1 MKKVILFH
9 VWAMSKKI
17 LQVFLIQCLSMS
29 VLFAN
34 SGNAQIKTIDQVEL
48 TLNLSNAGLLEAFNR
63 IEHATGFNFV
73 YTNKELK
80 NVPQVNLKANSN
92 VYDALV
98 EISKQTGLNFKQV
111 NGNIHVR
118 RNSTAQA
125 SQSVVIEEQEDVAVS
140 GVVYDDT
147 GVALP
152 GASVIEKG
160 TTNGTVTDLDGSF
173 SLTVSSSESVLVVSF
188 IGMLTQEITVGQQSE
203 FTINLEQD
211 TKSLEEV
218 VVIGYG
224 TQKRREITSSVAK
237 VNEESFNSGGVR
249 SPLDLIQGK
258 VAGLSITRT
267 EGNNPNSGAAIQ
279 LRGVTSLTGNL
290 SPLIVIDGIP
300 GGSLDLLQQD
310 DIASFDV
317 LKDGSAAA
325 IYGTRGNNGVILI
338 TTKKGKAGD
347 PRFEYSTYFQRD
359 VVDRKPDFLTAEEYR
374 DLIDQG
380 LIGEGNDL
388 GASTDLYDELLNKQ
402 NFSQYHNF
410 AASGGTLNS
419 NYRASFY
426 FNDAEGM
433 AKENSRR
440 QFGGRINFNQ
450 TGLEGRLQM
459 QSNLATNFNLAN
471 LLGGGGTDFEQAIQR
486 NPTAPIRD
494 ENGEFV
500 ETEAFNNYN
509 PLSRL
514 QHRINERN
522 QATFSGDTRFTFEI
536 IEGLTVSA
544 FGAHV
549 RNTFNDRQYRSLL
562 DFAQRP
568 NAQYQ
573 GTGYARKYNEL
584 TWTNVFESTVNYKR
598 NFGDHAFDFI
608 GGYSYQYST
617 YENFA
622 VNNNG
627 FTTDAFLDWNL
638 GAGSAINN
646 TLLPRPGMGSFKDDN
661 TLIALFGRV
670 SYSFN
675 EKYFGQVTFRRE
687 GSSKFGANNKW
698 GNFPAFSA
706 GWDLSKE
713 DFLSGISQID
723 NLKLRVGYG
732 VTGNQ
737 GIPNYQS
744 LVTLSTGG
752 VYPQEGIFYQ
762 TYGPSRNPNPDLRWE
777 KKQEWN
783 IGLDFGVFNN
793 RLTGSLDIYQRNTV
807 DLLNNYTAQQPP
819 FVRSSIYTNVGSIK
833 NKGVELYLNGVIVEK
848 EGFRYSVDFAA
859 NSQFNELSTLSNE
872 FYSADFLE
880 YGFLPSPGNLGA
892 AIRLEEGGKVGNF
905 YGKRFAGFDE
915 DGKWL
920 FFNADGDAVSASE
933 ITPGDLTVIGNG
945 VPKYM
950 ASLSNN
956 ISYKNWDFTVFFRG
970 KFGYDILN
978 TQDLYFGNKAWLPN
992 NLLSSAITKNA
1003 ELDDNPQFSDYY
1015 LENGSFV
1022 KLDNVTIGYNFD
1034 VSGKAVKNLRVYATG
1049 RNLLTF
1055 TGYSGLDPELQ
1066 DTGFTTGIDNRG
1078 FYPRT
1083 NSYTLGLNIT
1093 F

>member
-1 MKKVILFH
+1 MKKVILLEIL
-9 VWAMSKKI
+9 AMSKRI
-17 LQVFLIQCLSMS
+17 LQVFLIQCLSMT
-29 VLFAN
+29 VLFAS
-34 SGNAQIKTIDQVEL
+34 SGNAQVKSIDEVKL
-48 TLNLSNAGLLEAFNR
+48 KLDLSNSQLLEAFDK
-63 IEHATGFNFV
+63 IESLTGFNFV
-73 YTNKELK
+73 YISKDLK
-80 NVPQVNLKANSN
+80 GLPQINLATDSN

-98 EISKQTGLNFKQV
+98 ELAKQTGLSFKQI
-111 NGNIHVR
+111 NENIHVGKFR
-118 RNSTAQA
+118 S
-125 SQSVVIEEQEDVAVS
+125 SQLSIPVKIGEKEELIIS

-147 GVALP
+147 DSPLP

-160 TTNGTVTDLDGSF
+160 TTNGTITDIDGNF
-173 SLTVSSSESVLVVSF
+173 TLTVSSSESVIVVSF
-188 IGMLTQEITVGQQSE
+188 IGMLNQELIIGQQTR
-203 FTINLEQD
+203 FTITLSQN
-211 TKSLEEV
+211 TKSLDEV

-224 TQKRREITSSVAK
+224 SQKRREITSSVAK
-237 VNEESFNSGGVR
+237 VDEESFNSGGVR

-310 DIASFDV
+310 DIASFEV

-338 TTKKGKAGD
+338 TTKRGKAGD
-347 PRFEYSTYFQRD
+347 SRFEYSTYFQRE
-359 VVDRKPDFLTAEEYR
+359 VVDRKPEFLGPDEYR
-374 DLIDQG
+374 GLISQG
-380 LIGEGNDL
+380 LIGAGNDL
-388 GASTDLYDELLNKQ
+388 GASTDLYDELLNKS
-402 NFSQYHNF
+402 NLSQYHNL
-410 AASGGTLNS
+410 AASGGTINS

-433 AKENSRR
+433 AIENSRR
-440 QFGGRINFNQ
+440 QYGGRFNFNQ
-450 TGLEGRLQM
+450 TGLNGRLQM
-459 QSNLATNFNLAN
+459 QSNMATNFNLAN
-471 LLGGGGTDFEQAIQR
+471 LLGGGGGDFEQAIQR
-486 NPTAPIRD
+486 NPTAPIRSAD
-494 ENGEFV
+494 GKFI

-514 QHRINERN
+514 TNRINERN
-522 QATFSGDTRFTFEI
+522 QSTFSGDTRLTLEI
-536 IEGLTVSA
+536 IEGLTISA

-562 DFAQRP
+562 DFEQRP
-568 NAQYQ
+568 NAQFQ
-573 GTGYARKYNEL
+573 GTGFARKYNE
-584 TWTNVFESTVNYKR
+584 TSWTNVFESTVNFKR
-598 NFGDHAFDFI
+598 NFGQHSLDFI
-608 GGYSYQYST
+608 GGYSFQYSAF
-617 YENFA
+617 ENFA
-622 VNNNG
+622 VNNSG
-627 FTTDAFLDWNL
+627 FTTDAFFDWNL

-646 TLLPRPGMGSFKDDN
+646 TLLPRPGMSSFKEDN
-661 TLIALFGRV
+661 TLIALFGRA

-675 EKYFGQVTFRRE
+675 EKYFGQITLRRE
-687 GSSKFGANNKW
+687 GSSKFGENNKW
-698 GNFPAFSA
+698 GNFPAVSA

-713 DFLSGISQID
+713 QFMADLSKID

-732 VTGNQ
+732 ITGNQ

-762 TYGPSRNPNPDLRWE
+762 TYGAARNPNPNLRWE

-783 IGLDFGVFNN
+783 FGLDFGLFNN
-793 RLTGSLDIYQRNTV
+793 RITGALDVYQRNTV
-807 DLLNNYTAQQPP
+807 DLLNNYIAQQPP

-833 NKGVELYLNGVIVEK
+833 NKGVELYINAILIQEK
-848 EGFRYSVDFAA
+848 DFRYSIDFAG
-859 NSQFNELSTLSNE
+859 NSQFNELNTLSNE

-880 YGFLPSPGNLGA
+880 FGFLPSPGNLGA
-892 AIRLEEGGKVGNF
+892 AIRISEGGQVGNF
-905 YGKRFAGFDE
+905 FGKRFAGFDE
-915 DGKWL
+915 NGKWL
-920 FFNADGDAVSASE
+920 FLKADGWAVPASQ
-933 ITPGDLTVIGNG
+933 IAPGDLAIIGNG

-956 ISYKNWDFTVFFRG
+956 FSYKNWDLTIFFRG

-992 NLLSSAITKNA
+992 NLLRSAITKHD
-1003 ELDDNPQFSDYY
+1003 ELKDNPQFSDYY

-1022 KLDNVTIGYNFD
+1022 KLDNLTLGYSFKLK
-1034 VSGKAVKNLRVYATG
+1034 SKTVKNFRMYATG

-1055 TGYSGLDPELQ
+1055 TSYTGLDPELQ

>member
-1 MKKVILFH
+1 MKKVILLH
-9 VWAMSKKI
+9 VWAMSKRI

-29 VLFAN
+29 VLLAYN
-34 SGNAQIKTIDQVEL
+34 GNAQVKTIDQVKL
-48 TLNLSNAGLLEAFNR
+48 KLNLQNTQLLDAFSR
-63 IEHATGFNFV
+63 IEQATGFNFV

-80 NVPQVNLKANSN
+80 DMPQINLEADSN
-92 VYDALV
+92 LYEALV
-98 EISKQTGLNFKQV
+98 EMSRQTGLNFKQI
-111 NGNIHVR
+111 NQNIHVR
-118 RNSTAQA
+118 KSQLSTTEERV
-125 SQSVVIEEQEDVAVS
+125 SIEEQVAVTVS
-140 GVVYDDT
+140 GVVLDDT
-147 GVALP
+147 NTPLP

-160 TTNGTVTDLDGSF
+160 TTNGTITDMDGKF
-173 SLTVSSSESVLVVSF
+173 SLNVAGPESVVVVSF
-188 IGMLTQEITVGQQSE
+188 IGYLSQEITVGQQSE
-203 FTINLEQD
+203 INVTLKPD
-211 TKSLEEV
+211 TKSLDEV

-237 VNEESFNSGGVR
+237 VDQESFNSGGVR

-310 DIASFDV
+310 DIASFEV

-374 DLIDQG
+374 GLIDQG

-388 GASTDLYDELLNKQ
+388 GASTDLYDELLNK
-402 NFSQYHNF
+402 NNLSQYHNF

-433 AKENSRR
+433 AKENGRR
-440 QFGGRINFNQ
+440 QFGGRVNFNQ
-450 TGLEGRLQM
+450 TGLNGRLQM

-471 LLGGGGTDFEQAIQR
+471 LLGGGGGDFEQAIQR
-486 NPTAPIRD
+486 NPTAPIFNED
-494 ENGEFV
+494 GSFV

-514 QHRINERN
+514 ANRINERN
-522 QATFSGDTRFTFEI
+522 QATFSGDTRLTLEI
-536 IEGLTVSA
+536 IEGLNISA

-549 RNTFNDRQYRSLL
+549 RNTFNDRQYRSLN
-562 DFAQRP
+562 DFEQRP

-584 TWTNVFESTVNYKR
+584 SWTNVFESTVNYKR
-598 NFGDHAFDFI
+598 NFGSHALDVI
-608 GGYSYQYST
+608 GGYSYQYSAF
-617 YENFA
+617 ENFA
-622 VNNNG
+622 VNNSG
-627 FTTDAFLDWNL
+627 FTTDGFLDWNL

-646 TLLPRPGMGSFKDDN
+646 TRLPRPGMSSFKEDN

-675 EKYFGQVTFRRE
+675 ERFFGQVTFRRE

-713 DFLSGISQID
+713 SFIADLKKID
-723 NLKLRVGYG
+723 NLKVRVGYG

-752 VYPQEGIFYQ
+752 VYPQEGVFYQ
-762 TYGPSRNPNPDLRWE
+762 TYGPSRNPNPNLRWE

-783 IGLDFGVFNN
+783 FGLDFGLFNN
-793 RLTGSLDIYQRNTV
+793 RISGSLDIYQRNTV

-833 NKGVELYLNGVIVEK
+833 NRGVELYVNAILVQK
-848 EGFRYSVDFAA
+848 DKFRYSIDFAG

-892 AIRLEEGGKVGNF
+892 AIRIEEGGQVGNF

-920 FFNADGDAVSASE
+920 FFKADGTAVPASQ
-933 ITPGDLTVIGNG
+933 IAPGDLAVIGNG

-956 ISYKNWDFTVFFRG
+956 FSYKNWDLTVFFRG
-970 KFGYDILN
+970 KFAYDILN

-992 NLLSSAITKNA
+992 NLLSSAIGKNA
-1003 ELDDNPQFSDYY
+1003 ELNDNPQFSDYY

-1022 KLDNVTIGYNFD
+1022 KLDNVTLGYNFNLK
-1034 VSGKAVKNLRVYATG
+1034 GKAVKNFRVYATG

-1055 TGYSGLDPELQ
+1055 TSYTGLDPELQ